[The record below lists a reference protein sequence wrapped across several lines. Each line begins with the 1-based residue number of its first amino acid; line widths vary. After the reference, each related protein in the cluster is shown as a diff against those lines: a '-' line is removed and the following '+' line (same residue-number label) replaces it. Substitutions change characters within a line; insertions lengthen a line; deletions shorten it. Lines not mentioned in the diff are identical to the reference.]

1 MSVLNF
7 IWMLSILNMEWN
19 FTHFDATIAFY
30 KCDQLFFAGC
40 TFSFYRQLCFVPN
53 RILFTKIFC
62 HFQFATHQILF
73 IFHFRSTRRN
83 EIFIY
88 IHQKKKNATFFFWWF
103 KMKCNQTVKY
113 SNKRGIL
120 DKSCHLRYIN
130 SVYDQSEF
138 SCLAFSA
145 IIVMSFSSFVAHKK

>member
-1 MSVLNF
+1 MLPSLFINVINSFSLAAHFHFTVNFVLCPT
-7 IWMLSILNMEWN
+7 E
-19 FTHFDATIAFY
+19 FY
-30 KCDQLFFAGC
+30 SPKYFVI
-40 TFSFYRQLCFVPN
+40 FSLR
-53 RILFTKIFC
+53 RIKSYLYLISALLVEMRFLFT
-62 HFQFATHQILF
+62 
-73 IFHFRSTRRN
+73 
-83 EIFIY
+83 Y
-88 IHQKKKNATFFFWWF
+88 IKKKNAKLFFFWWF